1 MLVLIGD
8 IGLKA
13 FLEKRGAFHSDEIFN
28 LIEIHNNSTFVC
40 NIKIHAYYI

>member
-13 FLEKRGAFHSDEIFN
+13 FLEKKGAFHSDEIFN
-28 LIEIHNNSTFVC
+28 K
-40 NIKIHAYYI
+40 NI